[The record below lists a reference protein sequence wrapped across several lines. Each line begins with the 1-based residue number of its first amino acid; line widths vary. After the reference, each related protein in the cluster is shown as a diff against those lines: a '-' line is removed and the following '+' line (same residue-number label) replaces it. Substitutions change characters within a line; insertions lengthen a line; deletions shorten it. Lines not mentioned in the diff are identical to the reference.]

1 MGSSLGQLMVDKC
14 LDLGLVLGHGKQ
26 GQAGADYEN
35 LKMYFFTSRS
45 ISHYESSESD
55 CKQKTYPWREH
66 GCLRVSRQ
74 QLCGTDIICYIP
86 GGRVHSAGVRAAWD
100 NQEEIWST
108 VNTHLTF
115 QHFLAQTERLSK
127 GCRLNHFPFSAL
139 KAQKIE

>member
-1 MGSSLGQLMVDKC
+1 MVDKC

-35 LKMYFFTSRS
+35 LKMYFFTSLS

-74 QLCGTDIICYIP
+74 QLCGPDIIRYIP
-86 GGRVHSAGVRAAWD
+86 GGRVQCSAGVRAAGD
-100 NQEEIWST
+100 NQEEIRST
-108 VNTHLTF
+108 VNSHLTF
-115 QHFLAQTERLSK
+115 RQFLALTREAFKRMSSESFYFLE
-127 GCRLNHFPFSAL
+127 H
-139 KAQKIE
+139 